1 VSGYKINLN
10 KSIITFLYTNANQR
24 EKEITATTQ
33 FTIVTNTIKYLG
45 ATLIKQGKDLYEKN
59 FRSLKKEIIFIY
71 LFIALFL
78 LVILFI

>member
-1 VSGYKINLN
+1 MSGYKINLN